1 MTPTPPATL
10 WTPSP
15 ERIAHSRLTAY
26 MGWLGETRSTPPFAD
41 FDALWRWSTRELGA
55 FWSSLADYFDV
66 HWHEPPER
74 ALGSSTMPGAE
85 WFPGGTLNWAEHCL
99 RGETGATAIIYRSEA
114 GERLQWSYG
123 ELRDEVARV
132 RAGLARLGVGRGDRV
147 AGYLASTPHAV
158 AALLACA
165 SLGAIWSSCPPE
177 FGAAAVLDRFRQI
190 EPRVLLAHDGYPY
203 NGRFFDRSQAVEE
216 IRAGLPGLAATVVLG
231 RSGTPA
237 AGALTWEE
245 LTTPGE
251 GSVAPLEFAA
261 LPFAHP
267 LWILYSSGTTGLPK
281 ALVHSHG
288 GILLEHL
295 KQLALH
301 NDLGPGD
308 RFFWYSTT
316 GWMMWNYLVS
326 GLAVGSAIVLY
337 EGSPGYPDLGALFR
351 LAAEERLS
359 YFGTSAPFLVAC
371 RKAGLEPG
379 KESDLG
385 ALRSLGSTGAPLP
398 EEGFE
403 WVYEAVHP
411 DLCLASLSGGTDVCT
426 AFVGPC
432 PLRPVRS
439 GEIQAIGLGTAA
451 QAFDEEGAPLVD
463 EVGELVITEPMP
475 SMPVFLWD
483 DPDGQRYRASYF
495 ETYPGIWRH
504 GDWIRFDAA
513 GRSVIYGRSDSTL
526 NRGGV
531 RIGTSELYRVVDALP
546 EILDSLA
553 IDTGSLESAGKLW
566 LFVVLRDGDS
576 LDADLEARLRSSLR
590 DSLSPRHVPDEIRA
604 VPDLPKT
611 LSGKKLEVPVRRLLA
626 GVPEER
632 ALKRG
637 TLANPESIEPLL
649 AAARRPRS

>member
-1 MTPTPPATL
+1 MKPAAPATL

-26 MGWLGETRSTPPFAD
+26 RVWLAKSRSAGPFAD
-41 FDALWRWSTRELGA
+41 YDALWQWSTTELGA
-55 FWSSLADYFDV
+55 FWSSLAEFFGV
-66 HWHEPPER
+66 HWHAAAER
-74 ALGSSTMPGAE
+74 ALGCRAMPGAE
-85 WFPGGTLNWAEHCL
+85 WFPGGALNWAEHCL
-99 RGETGATAIIYRSEA
+99 RGEAEATAIIYRSES
-114 GERLQWSYG
+114 GERLEWSYG

-132 RAGLARLGVGRGDRV
+132 QSGLLRLGVVRGDRV
-147 AGYLASTPHAV
+147 AGYLASTPQAV
-158 AALLACA
+158 AAVLACA

-177 FGAAAVLDRFRQI
+177 FGASAVLDRFRQI

-203 NGRFFDRSQAVEE
+203 NGRFFDRSAAVAK
-216 IRAGLPGLAATVVLG
+216 IRAGLPGLEATVVLR
-231 RSGTPA
+231 RSGEPA
-237 AGALTWEE
+237 PGALTWEE
-245 LTTPGE
+245 FT
-251 GSVAPLEFAA
+251 APDESRPATLEFAP
-261 LPFAHP
+261 LPFSHP

-281 ALVHSHG
+281 GVVHSHG

-295 KQLALH
+295 KQLALQ
-301 NDLGPGD
+301 NDLGAGD

-337 EGSPGYPDLGALFR
+337 EGSPSYPDLSALFR
-351 LAAEERLS
+351 LAAEERLT
-359 YFGTSAPFLVAC
+359 YFGTSAPFLMAC
-371 RKAGLEPG
+371 RKAGIEPG
-379 KESDLG
+379 RENDLA

-403 WVYEAVHP
+403 WVYAAVHG

-432 PLRPVRS
+432 PLRPVRR

-451 QAFDEEGAPLVD
+451 QAFDEEGQPLVG

-475 SMPVFLWD
+475 SMPVFLWG
-483 DPDGQRYRASYF
+483 DPEGVRYRAAYF

-531 RIGTSELYRVVDALP
+531 RIGTSELYRAVDTLP
-546 EILDSLA
+546 EISDSLA

-566 LFVVLRDGDS
+566 LFVVLREGHS
-576 LDADLEARLRSSLR
+576 LDAELEARLRSTLR

-604 VPDLPKT
+604 VSDLPRT
-611 LSGKKLEVPVRRLLA
+611 LSGKKLEVPIRRLLA

-649 AAARRPRS
+649 AAARLPGA